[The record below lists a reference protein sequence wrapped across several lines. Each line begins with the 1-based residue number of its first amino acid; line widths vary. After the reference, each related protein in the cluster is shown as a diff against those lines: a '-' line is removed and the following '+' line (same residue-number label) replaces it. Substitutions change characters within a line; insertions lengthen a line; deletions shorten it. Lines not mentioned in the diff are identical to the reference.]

1 MDLKRSKKLKRIVS
15 GMLSPAMITSMS
27 AVLPASANADVK
39 TTNLILSGG
48 FKHEK

>member
-1 MDLKRSKKLKRIVS
+1 MNHKQSKNLKRIVS

-27 AVLPASANADVK
+27 AVLPESANSDVK